1 MKNKIWRNWKMTGVA
16 FIMSW
21 SLLIGNG
28 SAVLGADGD
37 GQKMAVL
44 QEMEQLPDIF
54 EENFEPGK
62 KDGEVSKADLA
73 GSDIFLEEVEKEN
86 PSGDSG
92 TGKALDFEEIE
103 EQIRETEAAETPEI
117 TEISEI
123 TGDPDAT
130 DTPPFTDSED
140 KDRTASCKMWITPQ
154 QTQIKAGKELLYTIS
169 VENTGRYP
177 LKNIC
182 LQTAFSDASLEGTW
196 EEAEGAEI
204 QEKILKLETLE
215 TGIKKEFY
223 FSVQLPEA
231 QSGKICLY
239 LNGSAEYEEEE
250 TGELRSLVAAEESSE
265 TEIFPLKADFQVT
278 KTADRTMAM
287 PGDKIIFQICIR
299 NTGERTLHSVV
310 TTEKFQLENVPVQFL
325 EAEGVILNKDRTKA
339 KIEKI
344 DPECSVGLLAEV
356 TLPENLKEPKLI
368 NEVIVVTAETGERK
382 VTSRAELQIYKM
394 AETPTSEPQI
404 SSDEGAETQNTE
416 LQSKT
421 ASTHPKTGDPMKPV
435 LWLMMIPGSFLSA
448 VWVCRRLKN

>member
-1 MKNKIWRNWKMTGVA
+1 MTGA
-16 FIMSW
+16 ALIMSC
-21 SLLIGNG
+21 SLLMGSG
-28 SAVLGADGD
+28 SAVLGA
-37 GQKMAVL
+37 
-44 QEMEQLPDIF
+44 E
-54 EENFEPGK
+54 
-62 KDGEVSKADLA
+62 LA
-73 GSDIFLEEVEKEN
+73 ESDIFLE
-86 PSGDSG
+86 D
-92 TGKALDFEEIE
+92 AEEINPPE
-103 EQIRETEAAETPEI
+103 ESETEQELDLAEVVDEIRTMEAAETLEITEIPEI
-117 TEISEI
+117 TESP
-123 TGDPDAT
+123 TAT
-130 DTPPFTDSED
+130 DIPPFTDSEE
-140 KDRTASCKMWITPQ
+140 KGQTPSYKMWITPQ

-169 VENTGRYP
+169 VENTGKCP

-182 LQTAFSDASLEGTW
+182 LQSTFSDTSLEGTW
-196 EEAEGAEI
+196 EEAEDAEI
-204 QEKILKLETLE
+204 QEKNLKLEKLE

-250 TGELRSLVAAEESSE
+250 TGELRSLVSVEQSSE
-265 TEIFPLKADFQVT
+265 TEILPLKADFQVT

-448 VWVCRRLKN
+448 VWVCRRLNNWIKLRNR